1 MGYVIPIRLEKAID
15 CDLDIGALYL
25 TAEQVTAA
33 CDYLHTISNSTIKQM
48 YNDYFH
54 VCLNL
59 ENSTRKQH
67 KN

>member
-1 MGYVIPIRLEKAID
+1 MGYVIPIRLENAID
-15 CDLDIGALYL
+15 CDLDFGALYL
-25 TAEQVTAA
+25 TAEQVKAA
-33 CDYLHTISNSTIKQM
+33 CYLHTISNRTIKQM

-54 VCLNL
+54 ACLNL